1 MAALLPPSTLEAQWR
16 DAQLPRRGELQV
28 GISGESLSFD
38 HLFMDGQAQPLTR
51 VLRAEL
57 DARLIPELN
66 ALTDSLGRLYSD
78 LGLALPAPSHL
89 GTLGYD
95 ALYERISAPISLSF
109 GATEWLAAFVVVPV
123 VKSETNAAARLDSLT
138 AVSAYSA
145 TAFEGL
151 FAGLGAG
158 IAQLQS
164 IVAADTLAADV
175 QLEAERLLADAQ
187 TLETGLLNISAG
199 TYAPN
204 NTGEPGLDLLAY
216 YGRLQSDF
224 GAFEIALPNLA
235 LASTLS
241 VADAVGEVPWPELG
255 IETPQSSS
263 TGIKFGDIEAGLSV
277 QPYDSFRERPDR
289 ARPRFPIR
297 LRIDGLYRFATGSPP
312 VAGRLTDAG
321 TGDGQPDL
329 EFRSSVDIGLSGRFW
344 LSAYAGYNIQ
354 LAGEIERLVTSRGQP
369 IQAGSYKAL
378 VRWDPGDVLTLVA
391 APRFNFTQT
400 ITFSGLLVR
409 THHGRDSVEPVG
421 SVEENSAFVPDDLE
435 EGTRFTATSIG
446 LAARYS
452 TTHWDGQRR
461 SGIPIDVEFRYLR
474 TTSVK
479 DGLAPRYNSWQV
491 GLRYYRSIF
500 R

>member
-1 MAALLPPSTLEAQWR
+1 MRRCLLVLGSMAALLPPSTLEAQWR

-312 VAGRLTDAG
+312 VAGRLTDA
-321 TGDGQPDL
+321 
-329 EFRSSVDIGLSGRFW
+329 
-344 LSAYAGYNIQ
+344 
-354 LAGEIERLVTSRGQP
+354 
-369 IQAGSYKAL
+369 
-378 VRWDPGDVLTLVA
+378 
-391 APRFNFTQT
+391 
-400 ITFSGLLVR
+400 
-409 THHGRDSVEPVG
+409 
-421 SVEENSAFVPDDLE
+421 
-435 EGTRFTATSIG
+435 
-446 LAARYS
+446 
-452 TTHWDGQRR
+452 
-461 SGIPIDVEFRYLR
+461 
-474 TTSVK
+474 
-479 DGLAPRYNSWQV
+479 
-491 GLRYYRSIF
+491 
-500 R
+500 